1 LWILDEKK
9 MKKERPRIT
18 NFQMKTT
25 YCKKGS
31 KHYDFWMK
39 RITTKGTTLGL

>member
-1 LWILDEKK
+1 

-25 YCKKGS
+25 YRKKGS

-39 RITTKGTTLGL
+39 IITTKGTTLGL